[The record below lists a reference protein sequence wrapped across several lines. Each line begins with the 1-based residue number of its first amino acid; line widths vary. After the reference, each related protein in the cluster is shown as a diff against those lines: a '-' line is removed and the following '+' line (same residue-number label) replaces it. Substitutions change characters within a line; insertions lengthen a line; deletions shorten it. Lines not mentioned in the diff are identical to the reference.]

1 MIESAQCVSNERVF
15 SYLCDC
21 PRRTVSVIEE
31 ISVRFATPA
40 DLTFVQQDRY
50 IPADVVK
57 RKIEWQEVIVAERDG
72 DRIGYA
78 RLEYLWSL
86 VPYIALIH
94 VLPEHRRQGA
104 GKAMLRFIE
113 EYVRERGSATL
124 YSSSQVN
131 EPEPQAWHRHVGFE
145 ECGIIAGINTGG
157 AGEVFFRKRL

>member
-1 MIESAQCVSNERVF
+1 M
-15 SYLCDC
+15 
-21 PRRTVSVIEE
+21 IEE

-40 DLTFVQQDRY
+40 DLAFVQQDRY

-57 RKIEWQEVIVAERDG
+57 RKIERQEVIVAQRDG
-72 DRIGYA
+72 EMVGYA
-78 RLEYLWSL
+78 WFEYLWSL

-94 VLPEHRRQGA
+94 VLPEHRRRGA

-145 ECGIIAGINTGG
+145 ECGIIAGINPGG

>member
-1 MIESAQCVSNERVF
+1 M
-15 SYLCDC
+15 
-21 PRRTVSVIEE
+21 IEE
-31 ISVRFATPA
+31 IKVRFATPS

-50 IPADVVK
+50 IPAEVVK
-57 RKIEWQEVIVAERDG
+57 RKIEWQEVIVAERDS

-94 VLPEHRRQGA
+94 VLPEHRRRGA
-104 GKAMLRFIE
+104 GKAILRFIE
-113 EYVRERGSATL
+113 EYVCERGSATL

-145 ECGIIAGINTGG
+145 ECGIIAGINTDG
-157 AGEVFFRKRL
+157 AGEVFFRKRLRQESRLR

>member
-1 MIESAQCVSNERVF
+1 M
-15 SYLCDC
+15 
-21 PRRTVSVIEE
+21 IEE

-40 DLTFVQQDRY
+40 DLTFVQQDTY

-57 RKIEWQEVIVAERDG
+57 RKIEWQEVIVAQRDG
-72 DRIGYA
+72 EMVGYA
-78 RLEYLWSL
+78 WFEYLWSL

-94 VLPEHRRQGA
+94 VLPEHRRRGA

-113 EYVRERGSATL
+113 EYVRGRGSATL

-145 ECGIIAGINTGG
+145 ECGIIAGINPDGS
-157 AGEVFFRKRL
+157 GEVFFRKRLCQGSISK